1 MPRFLVVHHTPSPI
15 LQEMFEAAV
24 SGARTDQIEGVEVI
38 IGLAQTAAALSEN
51 PRWGDLRAAYRD
63 ASGGPYQIVWPRGQ
77 SEFSVT

>member
-38 IGLAQTAAALSEN
+38 IGLAQTAAAANVLQAD
-51 PRWGDLRAAYRD
+51 GYLLGTHLRTIGR
-63 ASGGPYQIVWPRGQ
+63 QR
-77 SEFSVT
+77 